1 MSHDVIVRNKV
12 HHRKKEQKDI
22 NEKNTN
28 RKKRKGG
35 KENEREKEI
44 KRIEKV
50 TSSFKVLFISSIVH
64 VISQII

>member
-1 MSHDVIVRNKV
+1 VSHDVILRNEV

-22 NEKNTN
+22 NAKNTN
-28 RKKRKGG
+28 RKKREGG
-35 KENEREKEI
+35 KENEREKKI

>member
-1 MSHDVIVRNKV
+1 MSHDVILRNEV

-22 NEKNTN
+22 NAKNTN
-28 RKKRKGG
+28 RKKREGG
-35 KENEREKEI
+35 KENEREKKI